1 MKTRAT
7 LFFGLITLFA
17 LSCLTGCG
25 DKIVRPLESAVPSA
39 AEASYPVELTQAD
52 LAAFENNL
60 NSEANYG
67 FLLSAYADVRDVDM
81 YQVFYIGAGMQPP
94 ANADE
99 IRAASLAT
107 FTDGTPDCD
116 CTILTSQQISSFLLS
131 KTGYTLAEMSSSLSW
146 SYIAD
151 YDAYVHWHGD
161 TNKVNVSCTG
171 GRQITADTY
180 EIEFEAPG
188 GIYNE
193 TGDNYSG
200 GTVNLRVADGSMQFI
215 SNSLR

>member
-1 MKTRAT
+1 MKTRTT
-7 LFFGLITLFA
+7 LFLGLITLFA
-17 LSCLTGCG
+17 LSLFTGCG
-25 DKIVRPLESAVPSA
+25 DKIVKPIESTAPSA
-39 AEASYPVELTQAD
+39 AGSSYPVELTAAELAD
-52 LAAFENNL
+52 FETAL

-81 YQVFYIGAGMQPP
+81 YQVFYIGAGMLPP
-94 ANADE
+94 ANAGE

-116 CTILTSQQISSFLLS
+116 CTILTSQQISSFLLV

-161 TNKVNVSCTG
+161 TNKVNISCTG
-171 GRQITADTY
+171 GRQITSDTY

-193 TGDNYSG
+193 NGDNYSG
-200 GTVNLRVADGSMQFI
+200 GVVTVKTVDGSIQFI

>member
-1 MKTRAT
+1 MKTRTT
-7 LFFGLITLFA
+7 LFLGLIAVFA
-17 LSCLTGCG
+17 LSCFTGCG
-25 DKIVRPLESAVPSA
+25 DKIVKPLETATPSPDEAV
-39 AEASYPVELTQAD
+39 YPVDLTGAELAD
-52 LAAFENNL
+52 FENAL
-60 NSEANYG
+60 NDETNYG

-81 YQVFYIGAGMQPP
+81 YQVFYIGAGIEAPSN
-94 ANADE
+94 ANE

-116 CTILTSQQISSFLLS
+116 CTILTSQQISDFLLA
-131 KTGYTLAEMSSSLSW
+131 KTGYTLAEMTSSLSW

-171 GRQITADTY
+171 GRQISADTY
-180 EIEFEAPG
+180 EIEFETPG

-193 TGDNYSG
+193 NGDNYTG
-200 GTVNLRVADGSMQFI
+200 GMVTVRFADDSIRFV
-215 SNSLR
+215 SNSLH